1 LATGRSPL
9 DPAQW
14 QRAVEIFER
23 LVDLPPA
30 ARERV
35 LGAEAEGEVDLLA
48 TVRAMFAADEDT
60 NDLIDQGIEPLA
72 HLAGAM
78 DIRDEA
84 PLREG
89 DQVGDFAIISEI
101 GRGGMGVVYAA
112 RDRTLGRVAALK
124 LLPIAAGADSSA
136 SERLVAE
143 AQSASAL
150 DHPNVATIY
159 QIGTTT
165 DGHRFIAMARYEGET
180 LRERLARGAI
190 PPRDAFDIARQVAAG
205 LAAAHQAGLVHRDVK
220 PENIFIT
227 RDGLVK
233 LLDFGIATLASSARE
248 GSTTRGTLRYMSPEH
263 ARCEAPDS
271 RSDVWSLGVVLYEM
285 IAGSPPFTGAT
296 AAEILALLADP
307 QPVRAPDSIRR
318 LPAVATAVIMRAVE
332 KDPTKRYADGSAIFG
347 DLERATRHWAR
358 ARNLTIA
365 AAAFVA
371 FAAAAFGAW
380 SGRAGAAQ
388 LDVTKLAVLPV
399 AGNLADTLSASIL
412 GALTDEVAAR
422 VTGLGRVSLVPAR
435 DTLAPESERRKLHL
449 FRLTTRHRG
458 DATEVTG
465 SLQSAL
471 DRRVLWT
478 ESRTFHRA
486 AIHDLSRDFVI
497 GILGALGKPLTPQE
511 RHSIGRGFPANAGA
525 YEQFLLGNKLLALRT
540 PASVQAALLR
550 YRDAARLDS
559 TFAAAFARQSY
570 AYSVLVDWGWKPSPL
585 YPGDPLAEGLRLANR
600 AVALDSTSADAWLA
614 RGYLLVQRDPRRL
627 TGAVEALQH
636 VITLDP
642 YNAEAFYQY
651 GQTLTVLGRYTEA
664 LAAYYRALDIEPD
677 RAMAYVPIAAIYR
690 RQGRLQEAHRVLDS
704 ALAVSPRVPYAVAAR
719 SLVRVYSGDAA
730 GALKDAEFAFTLDS
744 SYRIPPLVALSKALG
759 ALGDTA
765 GALTRLEEATRLI
778 ADPAAPT
785 YTEAYWIG
793 MAAVALGKNDLALSL
808 LRRVKV
814 RGAWLWFMYE
824 GTELDEFRKISE
836 AAAILEEADPRRP
849 VK

>member
-1 LATGRSPL
+1 MDLAP
-9 DPAQW
+9 
-14 QRAVEIFER
+14 VE
-23 LVDLPPA
+23 
-30 ARERV
+30 RERV
-35 LGAEAEGEVDLLA
+35 LDAETEGDVVLLA
-48 TVRAMFAADEDT
+48 TLRAMLSADEGT
-60 NDLIDQGIEPLA
+60 NDLIDQGIAPLA
-72 HLAGAM
+72 HIAIET
-78 DIRDEA
+78 DTRDGA

-89 DQVGDFAIISEI
+89 DRVGDFDIVSEI

-124 LLPIAAGADSSA
+124 LLPVAMGGDPSAG
-136 SERLVAE
+136 ERLVAE
-143 AQSASAL
+143 AQAASAL

-180 LRERLARGAI
+180 LRERLTRGAI

-233 LLDFGIATLASSARE
+233 LLDFGIATLVSSTRE
-248 GSTTRGTLRYMSPEH
+248 GSTTAGTVRYMSPEH
-263 ARCEAPDS
+263 ARREAPDS

-285 IAGSPPFTGAT
+285 IAGSPPFTGGT
-296 AAEILALLADP
+296 TSEILALVADP
-307 QPVRAPDSIRR
+307 QPVRAPDSIRS
-318 LPAVATAVIMRAVE
+318 LPAVAIAVIMRALE
-332 KDPTKRYADGSAIFG
+332 KDPTKRYADGSAIFR
-347 DLERATRHWAR
+347 DLERAARHWSR

-365 AAAFVA
+365 AAALVA
-371 FAAAAFGAW
+371 FAATALGAW
-380 SGRAGAAQ
+380 SARAGVAEH
-388 LDVTKLAVLPV
+388 DVMTLAVLPV
-399 AGNLADTLSASIL
+399 AGSLADTLSASIL

-422 VTGLGRVSLVPAR
+422 VTALGRVSLVPAR
-435 DTLAPESERRKLHL
+435 DTLAPESERRNLHL
-449 FRLTTRHRG
+449 FRLTTRHRA
-458 DATEVTG
+458 DTTEVTG
-465 SLQSAL
+465 SLQSAR

-497 GILGALGKPLTPQE
+497 GILGALGKPLAPQE
-511 RHSIGRGFPANAGA
+511 RHSIGRSFPANAGA
-525 YEQFLLGNKLLALRT
+525 YEEFLLGNKLLALRT
-540 PASVQAALLR
+540 PATVQAALVR
-550 YRDAARLDS
+550 YREAARLDS

-570 AYSVLVDWGWKPSPL
+570 AYSLLIDWGWKPSRL
-585 YPGDPLAEGLRLANR
+585 YPSDPLAEGLRLANR

-636 VITLDP
+636 TITLDP
-642 YNAEAFYQY
+642 YNVEAFHQY
-651 GQTLTVLGRYTEA
+651 GQTLTALGRYTEA

-677 RAMAYVPIAAIYR
+677 RAMVFVPIAAIYK

-719 SLVRVYSGDAA
+719 SLVRVSSGDVA
-730 GALKDAEFAFTLDS
+730 GALKDAEFALTLDS
-744 SYRIPPLVALSKALG
+744 SYRIPPLVALSKAL
-759 ALGDTA
+759 AARGDTA
-765 GALTRLEEATRLI
+765 GALVRLEEATRLI

-785 YTEAYWIG
+785 YTEAYWIS

-814 RGAWLWFMYE
+814 RGAWLWFMYQ
-824 GTELDEFRKISE
+824 GTELDEFRKIPE
-836 AAAILEEADPRRP
+836 AAAILAEADPRRP